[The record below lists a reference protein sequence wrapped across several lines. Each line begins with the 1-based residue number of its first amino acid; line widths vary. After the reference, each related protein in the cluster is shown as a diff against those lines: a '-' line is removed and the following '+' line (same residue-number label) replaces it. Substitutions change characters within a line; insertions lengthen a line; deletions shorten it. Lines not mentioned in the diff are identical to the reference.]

1 MKRVLM
7 VAYHYPPVGVSS
19 GIQRTLKFSQHLR
32 EFDWQPSVLTV
43 SPRAY
48 ASTSDDQM
56 SEVPEGVDV
65 RRAFGLDAARHLAVA
80 GRYPRFLC
88 LPDRWSSW
96 WFDGVRTGMSL
107 IRKYRP
113 DVIWSTYPIAT
124 AHLIGLT
131 LQRLSGLP
139 WVADCRD
146 LMTEEHY
153 PADRTTRKAYQWIER
168 KVVSRAERVVFTT
181 PGTRNMYANRYPLE
195 AESKWAIIPNGF
207 DEENFCMAE
216 EFIDESSSPGTLT
229 LVHSGV
235 LYPLERDPTAFFDA
249 IAELKHEGKIS
260 AEGLQIRLRA
270 TGHDDLYRPMI
281 EHRKISDVVKLEPR
295 LIYRDA
301 LAEMLTADGLL
312 IFQAS
317 NCNRQIPAK
326 LYEYFRAMRPIFAL
340 TDPRGDTAGA
350 MKTIGIDSIARME
363 DMRHIKTELLSFLD
377 LIHQGRAPVPRKS
390 DVASFSRH
398 ARAGDLAGLMDS
410 VVEQPQ

>member
-43 SPRAY
+43 NPRAY
-48 ASTSDDQM
+48 ASTSDDQLG
-56 SEVPEGVDV
+56 EVPEGVDV

-80 GRYPRFLC
+80 GRYPRILC

-146 LMTEEHY
+146 SMTEENY

-168 KVVSRAERVVFTT
+168 KVVSRADRVVFTT
-181 PGTRNMYANRYPLE
+181 PGARNMYANRYPAE
-195 AESKWAIIPNGF
+195 VESKWAIIPNGF

-317 NCNRQIPAK
+317 NCNHQIPAK

-350 MKTIGIDSIARME
+350 MKTIGIDSIARIE